1 MTRRYLTLL
10 IVAGV
15 ILSGS
20 CVGGRGRVANR
31 VNDRVNNRAN
41 NRVNDS
47 SAALS
52 GATGRHLDSLSL
64 NPRHATGF
72 EVTPGEGY
80 RLLTLHDPQEAA
92 GGVSSFALVPRG
104 TSPELPAGVERVEV
118 PVRSVICMTSLQLSN
133 LIALGRTDA
142 VVGIT
147 STRHLYNADM
157 LARLEEG
164 RARRI
169 GIEGNFDPEVVME
182 IDPDLIIISPY
193 KRGGYDNL
201 RQVGIPLLPH
211 FGYQE
216 TTPLGQAEWIKC
228 VGELLGCRPE
238 ADSIFAGI
246 ERRYE
251 ALRALAAEV
260 EGARP
265 TVLSG
270 ELRGGNWYAV
280 GGESYLAR
288 LFRDAGGDYFLRD
301 DQRAGGVT
309 LDFESVYAGA
319 SGARY
324 WRILNSFDGA
334 FSYDALRRE
343 DARYADFRA
352 WRERGI
358 IYCNMSEVPFYESTP
373 VEPDVVLADF
383 IKVFHPELVP
393 DHEPVY
399 YRLLR

>member
-1 MTRRYLTLL
+1 MAQRYLTLL
-10 IVAGV
+10 VAAGT
-15 ILSGS
+15 LLGLAG
-20 CVGGRGRVANR
+20 CAGGRSKVA
-31 VNDRVNNRAN
+31 DAAGG
-41 NRVNDS
+41 S
-47 SAALS
+47 SAAIS
-52 GATGRHLDSLSL
+52 SPSIENCDSLNV

-72 EVTPGEGY
+72 EVERREGY
-80 RLLTLHDPQEAA
+80 RLLTLHDPQEES

-104 TSPELPAGVERVEV
+104 TSPEIPAGVERVEV

-147 STRHLYNADM
+147 STRHLRNADM
-157 LARLEEG
+157 QARIADG
-164 RARRI
+164 RTRRI
-169 GIEGNFDPEVVME
+169 GIEGNFDPEVIMG

-228 VGELLGCRPE
+228 VGELLGQRAE
-238 ADSIFAGI
+238 ADTIFAGI

-251 ALRALAAEV
+251 RLRALADTHLRAGDGTTEV
-260 EGARP
+260 RP

-288 LFRDAGGDYFLRD
+288 LFRDAGADYFLAGD
-301 DQRAGGVT
+301 TRAGGVT

-324 WRILNSFDGA
+324 WRILNSFDGT

-358 IYCNMSEVPFYESTP
+358 VYCNMSEVPFYEATP

-399 YRLLR
+399 YKLLR